1 MQAGRTSADSSLHR
15 SSTTTC
21 WAVLRLLLGTAQMV
35 SAVIALLLIVQAGI
49 GPLALGAV
57 VVTSVL
63 TTTSILLFG
72 RRMPPRS

>member
-1 MQAGRTSADSSLHR
+1 
-15 SSTTTC
+15 
-21 WAVLRLLLGTAQMV
+21 VLRLLLGTAQMV